1 MRSVRFTLFLTNN
14 SVRRLSVLS
23 TTAVQPDG
31 LVVALG
37 VRVVVVRTHTTPA
50 NDETT
55 PSRLLKTRQCTSK
68 LTDVSVKVQLQTV
81 PKKTSF
87 HRSSIDQGT
96 SYKVEPVASSRV
108 QQFEGLSIIKPDP
121 INDMGL
127 VDIAACLFT
136 AYNEQ
141 LAAVEMAS
149 SRSPR

>member
-1 MRSVRFTLFLTNN
+1 
-14 SVRRLSVLS
+14 
-23 TTAVQPDG
+23 
-31 LVVALG
+31 
-37 VRVVVVRTHTTPA
+37 
-50 NDETT
+50 
-55 PSRLLKTRQCTSK
+55 

-87 HRSSIDQGT
+87 HRSSIDQGRVT
-96 SYKVEPVASSRV
+96 TTSRV

-141 LAAVEMAS
+141 LAAVEMDMDRLLALSPLAS
-149 SRSPR
+149 